1 MFYILTIRSLPFAGF
16 CALMCALLGPTM
28 SSWLNVVG
36 VPALT
41 FPFCMCA
48 LPFYLLQGSM
58 KKIIAVSLAT
68 ASVPEEHC
76 RRYFLT
82 VFVATTFRMFV
93 GNLDPRSRELISAS
107 VRLEMQAYKKALSSR
122 SATKVCVSLKRC
134 EFLSNGVC
142 FSQTYSP

>member
-1 MFYILTIRSLPFAGF
+1 
-16 CALMCALLGPTM
+16 
-28 SSWLNVVG
+28 
-36 VPALT
+36 
-41 FPFCMCA
+41 
-48 LPFYLLQGSM
+48 M

-134 EFLSNGVC
+134 VFL
-142 FSQTYSP
+142 